1 MNTIR
6 MICNACEND
15 AFELED
21 GFFHCQRCSVRV
33 EGIIQTFIDE
43 DDFINEVAWTIP
55 TIAWRSPP
63 ASRWTVEML
72 PNITVLMVEKGECVI
87 CLEEWCKG
95 DMETE
100 LPCKHKYHLKCVK
113 KWLEIHSTC
122 PQCRYELMPLE
133 GEVVGVSVDDDDNED
148 FSDYYDSD

>member
-1 MNTIR
+1 
-6 MICNACEND
+6 MICNECEND
-15 AFELED
+15 AFDLED
-21 GFFHCQRCSVRV
+21 GFFYCQRCGVQA
-33 EGIIQTFIDE
+33 EGIIRTVIVIDE
-43 DDFINEVAWTIP
+43 DDFINENFINEVAWSIP
-55 TIAWRSPP
+55 TINAWRSRP

-87 CLEEWCKG
+87 CLEEWSKG

-133 GEVVGVSVDDDDNED
+133 GEVGVSV
-148 FSDYYDSD
+148 